1 MLSKDARILVVDDM
15 KLVRKSVIRY
25 LTKLGYSKFIE
36 AANGNEAVSQVR
48 NDAVDFIFMDVV
60 MPLLTGNDA
69 LKQIRL
75 ANSAIPVVMLTSV
88 SDEVLIEECEKIGIT
103 GYLLKPLKHSDGPKK
118 LETFLA
124 KVT

>member
-1 MLSKDARILVVDDM
+1 MLSKDARILIVDDM

-48 NDAVDFIFMDVV
+48 NDAVDFIFLDVV
-60 MPLLTGNDA
+60 MPLLAGDDA
-69 LKQIRL
+69 LKQIRS

-88 SDEVLIEECEKIGIT
+88 SDEGLIEECQKIGIT
-103 GYLLKPLKHSDGPKK
+103 GYLLKPLRHNDGPKK
-118 LETFLA
+118 LETFLS
-124 KVT
+124 KVM